1 MDKNIGKKLD
11 GRYELLEL
19 IGVGGM
25 ADIYKAKDTAEDRTV
40 AVKIL
45 KNEFAASEDFL
56 RRFRNESKAIALLS
70 HKNIVKIYDVGFT
83 DKIQYIVME
92 YIDGITLTE
101 YIERQGVLKWRD
113 AIHFTVQI
121 LRALQHAHD
130 RGIVHRDVKSQNVML
145 LSDGTIKV
153 MDFGIARFNRET
165 DKTMSEKAIGSV
177 HYISPEQARGEV
189 TDEKSDIYSVGVM
202 LYEMLTGVKPFDG
215 ENPVSIALKHM
226 QAVPK
231 PITEINNTIP
241 EGLEEITVKAMQKE
255 SSKRYQTAGEM
266 IKDIEE
272 FKKNPSIV
280 FEYKYFSTDGSTK
293 YFDKVT
299 PEQSAKPAAKK
310 KVPIV
315 EEYDEEEEEYDD
327 DYYDED
333 DEDYYQRRRR
343 SPILPILFALAT
355 AFVIMS
361 AWLIHTIVTENFE
374 VIESQSGEEVKMP
387 SLVNKTWDEVLAE
400 YNDYNFIPVTK
411 YSSEY
416 EKNVVME
423 QSVMPGRTIRK
434 NQQVEVVVSNGPKLV
449 EIDDYSGKYI
459 EDVIIML
466 DKQDL
471 EYEIIR
477 TEDEEIPQ
485 DYVVKTSPAARE
497 FVEVGTVVTCYVSL
511 GQSDESTAVPNM
523 RNLSLA
529 SAQARAEE
537 YDILLTIIYAPST
550 EVEEGRVISQNI
562 EPTTRVEK
570 NTMVEIVVSSGAD
583 AVRPSKIG
591 FKINENAEGE
601 FIFKYYIDGTLQE
614 DLTET
619 KDLSLT
625 ERVQWEFENSGVH
638 EYAIRVISVDT
649 GAEGLLVNMEV
660 DFTTD
665 PPTKDHHDT
674 LNSKIFKQLLSAEPV
689 TDSDNSEWEGG
700 IPMDEAIVD
709 PDDIPVNG
717 IINTDGGEEPADTEE
732 GGEAPAEDGAELTD
746 ETVEIT
752 E

>member
-25 ADIYKAKDTAEDRTV
+25 ADIYKAKDITEERTV

-113 AIHFTVQI
+113 AIHFTTQI

-202 LYEMLTGVKPFDG
+202 LYEMLTGEKPFDG

-226 QAVPK
+226 QTVPK
-231 PITEINNTIP
+231 RITEINNTIP

-255 SSKRYQTAGEM
+255 PSKRYQTAGEM

-293 YFDKVT
+293 YFDKVV
-299 PEQSAKPAAKK
+299 PEQQSSKPAGKK
-310 KVPIV
+310 KVPIA
-315 EEYDEEEEEYDD
+315 EEYADDEDEDYDDYYDDDDD
-327 DYYDED
+327 DYYE
-333 DEDYYQRRRR
+333 RRRR

-355 AFVIMS
+355 AFVIMT

-374 VIESQSGEEVKMP
+374 TIQSQSGEEVKMP
-387 SLVNKTWDEVLAE
+387 SLVNMTWDEVLAQ
-400 YNDYNFIPVTK
+400 YNDYNFIPVTR
-411 YSSEY
+411 YSSEF
-416 EKNVVME
+416 EKNKVME

-434 NQQVEVVVSNGPKLV
+434 NQEVEVVVSNGPKLV
-449 EIDDYSGKYI
+449 EIDDYTNKHI
-459 EDVIIML
+459 DDVIAML
-466 DKQDL
+466 KKQDL
-471 EYEIIR
+471 KYEIKR
-477 TEDEEIPQ
+477 AEDEDVAQ
-485 DYVVKTSPAARE
+485 DYVIKTNPPARE
-497 FVEVGTVVTCYVSL
+497 FVEVGTTVICYVSL
-511 GQSDESTAVPNM
+511 GKSNEATAVPKM
-523 RNLSLA
+523 VNLSLA
-529 SAQARAEE
+529 SAEQRAKE
-537 YDILLTIIYAPST
+537 YDIILSVIYEPSS
-550 EVEEGRVISQNI
+550 EVEEGRVIRQNI
-562 EPTTRVEK
+562 EATTRVEK
-570 NTMVEIVVSSGAD
+570 NSIVEIVVSSGGEV
-583 AVRPSKIG
+583 VRDSKIS
-591 FKINENAEGE
+591 ITLPASASGE
-601 FIFKYYIDGTLQE
+601 FTFKYYIDGTLQT
-614 DLTET
+614 DMTET
-619 KDLSLT
+619 KDIGLIDKL
-625 ERVQWEFENSGVH
+625 VWEFSNSDVH
-638 EYAIRVISVDT
+638 EYAIRVKSEVT
-649 GAEGLLVNMEV
+649 GAEGLLYNIEV

-665 PPTKDHHDT
+665 PPTKNNLDT
-674 LNSKIFKQLLSAEPV
+674 FNKKLFSQLLSAEPV
-689 TDSDNSEWEGG
+689 VEEEENEGEESEEWQEGG
-700 IPMDEAIVD
+700 IPEA
-709 PDDIPVNG
+709 G
-717 IINTDGGEEPADTEE
+717 SEEENSEVTEE
-732 GGEAPAEDGAELTD
+732 TAEETETTEETEL
-746 ETVEIT
+746 ETET